1 MLGKI
6 FPKDYISASTCTG
19 YLHLFMPMYSTRYY
33 FIILSPDAANILRL
47 IFNLS
52 IYLFLDVS
60 HPSCVL
66 FLLFTEKSC
75 TETNFQIKNV
85 KIPPPK
91 IWGHFC
97 LHFYQF
103 RVQLQ
108 KPPPIYTFP
117 LVYLCTTI
125 NTFLRAKQNK
135 RATETVGIADQFSNQ
150 ILENVAN
157 SSAGSCSQL

>member
-85 KIPPPK
+85 KIPPQNLEVLLSPLLPIQSSVAK
-91 IWGHFC
+91 ASSH
-97 LHFYQF
+97 LHFSSC
-103 RVQLQ
+103 L
-108 KPPPIYTFP
+108 
-117 LVYLCTTI
+117 LVYY
-125 NTFLRAKQNK
+125 
-135 RATETVGIADQFSNQ
+135 NQ
-150 ILENVAN
+150 HIPK
-157 SSAGSCSQL
+157 S